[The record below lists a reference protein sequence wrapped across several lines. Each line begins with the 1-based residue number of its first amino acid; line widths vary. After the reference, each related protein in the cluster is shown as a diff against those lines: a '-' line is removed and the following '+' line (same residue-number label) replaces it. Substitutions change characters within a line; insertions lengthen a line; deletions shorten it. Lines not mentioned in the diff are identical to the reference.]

1 MLGGWHA
8 VKVPM
13 SAYLSSIRAK
23 VGHDLLVLPA
33 VSVFVVDM
41 RADGP
46 VVLLCKNSGQTQ
58 WESIGGMV
66 EPHEHPK
73 DAALRELAEEAGL
86 VAGDLTLLGCV
97 GGPEYGVGYPNGDEV
112 SYVTSVY
119 VYIRF
124 SVSEP
129 ADGSSAYPLPAPTPD
144 NVEITDVRW
153 FSRADLETADLGR
166 FVRGLLAEFSAAL
179 FADGKK

>member
-1 MLGGWHA
+1 
-8 VKVPM
+8 M

-23 VGHDLLVLPA
+23 VGHELLVLPA

-73 DAALRELAEEAGL
+73 DAACRELFEETGL
-86 VAGDLTLLGCV
+86 VAENLTLLGCT
-97 GGPEYGVGYPNGDEV
+97 GGPEYGVRYPNGDEV

-119 VYIRF
+119 VYIR
-124 SVSEP
+124 SASSNSAEGT
-129 ADGSSAYPLPAPTPD
+129 ADGSLPDPTPD
-144 NVEITDVRW
+144 NVEITDLRW
-153 FSRADLETADLGR
+153 FSPADLETADLGR
-166 FVRGLLAEFSAAL
+166 FVRGLLAEFGAAL
-179 FADGKK
+179 FD